1 MVRRGLPAVGPE
13 GLDDIQQAIDHA
25 GRIRN

>member
-1 MVRRGLPAVGPE
+1 MVRRSVPAGEPE
-13 GLDDIQQAIDHA
+13 GLDDMQQAIDHA

>member
-1 MVRRGLPAVGPE
+1 MVRCGLPAVGPE
-13 GLDDIQQAIDHA
+13 GLDDMQQAIDHA